1 MITVKQNLEIF
12 RKEISKNYEIKVAG
26 LKVKKVGA
34 GGGNHKRVL
43 GN

>member
-1 MITVKQNLEIF
+1 MLNLEIF
-12 RKEISKNYEIKVAG
+12 RNEFSQNYEIKVAG
-26 LKVKKVGA
+26 LKVNKVGA